1 MEVLNIHER
10 VLESEPVQVGAL
22 LDSLSSREDRL
33 WPKRIWPRM
42 EFDRPLGVGATG
54 GHGPIRYFVEEY
66 TPGKS
71 IRFQFI
77 GPKGFDGFHGFEIIS
92 DLKQSTVLRHTLK
105 METQGLAILSWPLV
119 YRPMHDA
126 LLEDS
131 LATAQ
136 VSLGVAPQIR
146 VWSPWVKV
154 LRWVVS
160 GGKARH
166 QVTPNNGFQATSPR
180 QRRRA

>member
-1 MEVLNIHER
+1 MEVLNVHER

-33 WPKRIWPRM
+33 WPKHTWPRM

-66 TPGKS
+66 TPGRS
-71 IRFQFI
+71 IKFRFT
-77 GPKGFDGFHGFEIIS
+77 GPKGFDGFHGYDIIS
-92 DLKQSTVLRHTLK
+92 TSKLSTALRHTLK
-105 METQGLAILSWPLV
+105 MNTQGLAILSWPLV

-136 VSLGVAPQIR
+136 VSLGVAPQIQ
-146 VWSPWVKV
+146 VWSLWVKV
-154 LRWVVS
+154 LRWIVS

-166 QVTPNNGFQATSPR
+166 QIAPNNGFQAAPR